1 MSDTTMKV
9 ETKNANSG
17 NNSYPGQIGRPPH
30 VAGHGFRCWFDFAN
44 YHWSSRSCRML
55 IPARL
60 SCSPFANITGG
71 QLFLKLASI
80 HLRRSKGSSSK
91 KRMAGTWDGKHG
103 IRKSIIFLG
112 RSAPIPPPPKKGL
125 RWYELQI
132 SAFSFS
138 KEKEPIEIPKTQS
151 IQFPWNVKSNILE
164 SSNPISTQ
172 IIIHPF
178 IIQSIGV
185 VSCFI
190 QI

>member
-1 MSDTTMKV
+1 MKV

-112 RSAPIPPPPKKGL
+112 RSAPIPPTPPKKRFKVIRTPDLGL
-125 RWYELQI
+125 FVFQRKGI
-132 SAFSFS
+132 HRDS
-138 KEKEPIEIPKTQS
+138 KNPI
-151 IQFPWNVKSNILE
+151 
-164 SSNPISTQ
+164 NPISLKCK
-172 IIIHPF
+172 
-178 IIQSIGV
+178 V
-185 VSCFI
+185 
-190 QI
+190 

>member
-91 KRMAGTWDGKHG
+91 NGWLEHG
-103 IRKSIIFLG
+103 MESTASANPSFFLG
-112 RSAPIPPPPKKGL
+112 DLPRSPHPQKRFKVIRTPDLGLFVFQRKGTH
-125 RWYELQI
+125 RD
-132 SAFSFS
+132 S
-138 KEKEPIEIPKTQS
+138 K
-151 IQFPWNVKSNILE
+151 
-164 SSNPISTQ
+164 NPIIPISLKCK
-172 IIIHPF
+172 
-178 IIQSIGV
+178 V
-185 VSCFI
+185 
-190 QI
+190 

>member
-91 KRMAGTWDGKHG
+91 NGWLEHG
-103 IRKSIIFLG
+103 MESTASANPSFFLG
-112 RSAPIPPPPKKGL
+112 DLPRSPPPPKKGL
-125 RWYELQI
+125 R
-132 SAFSFS
+132 
-138 KEKEPIEIPKTQS
+138 
-151 IQFPWNVKSNILE
+151 
-164 SSNPISTQ
+164 
-172 IIIHPF
+172 
-178 IIQSIGV
+178 
-185 VSCFI
+185 
-190 QI
+190 